1 MGQKLLILTEAGD
14 NIGLGH
20 LIRCDAIANECRR
33 QNITCLLFVHFQ
45 GKIIDFQGQLESKNW
60 HSDINFLMQYSQD
73 CPILIDSYLVS
84 DEVLLTI
91 RGFFSH
97 VIILDDYNRVN
108 YDADTIINPNVYF
121 DKINYSNQKAK
132 CFGGR
137 EFVILRD
144 EIIQGNKSK
153 LSSSNNQIVV
163 MLGGSISEL
172 VLTKVCNALLGF
184 NEFNI
189 VIICASQTIREKFS
203 KLYHLYN
210 WQGLQNAVEISKL
223 YNEAF
228 VVISG
233 CGQTLHELAYLGK
246 NVVGIQVGDDQ
257 ILNQE
262 YYLESGF
269 LKTKLVWNDPDLEK
283 KIEVEIKHILARKDS
298 EFLTRNFIKGNGV
311 KNILKL
317 IFDSN
322 NSITWRFAEL
332 EDSSIFF
339 KWANDPDVRNNSFS
353 HEKIKWEDH
362 ALWFKQNLDNGTIFL
377 LFYAENIPIGQL
389 RIKLEEGK
397 GIIDY
402 SVDASFRGRGYGTV
416 ILSTVSKIKEK
427 FQINFPII
435 GVVKQANVNSIKA
448 FINSGFALS
457 KRELIDFQMCEIF
470 EI

>member
-45 GKIIDFQGQLESKNW
+45 GKIIDFQGQYESKNW
-60 HSDINFLMQYSQD
+60 HSDIDFLMQYSQD

-91 RGFFSH
+91 RGYFNQ
-97 VIILDDYNRVN
+97 VIMLDDYNRVN

-132 CFGGR
+132 CYGGS
-137 EFVILRD
+137 EYVILRD
-144 EIIQGNKSK
+144 EIIQKGKSK
-153 LSSSNNQIVV
+153 LVTATNQIAV
-163 MLGGSISEL
+163 MLGGSISEEL
-172 VLTKVCNALLGF
+172 LTKVCNSLLSF
-184 NEFNI
+184 NEYNI
-189 VIICASQTIREKFS
+189 VIICPSPIQREKFS
-203 KLYHLYN
+203 KQYHLFK
-210 WQGLQNAVEISKL
+210 WQGLQNAIEICKL
-223 YNEAF
+223 YLESYL
-228 VVISG
+228 VISG

-246 NVVGIQVGDDQ
+246 NVIGIQVGDDQ

-269 LKTKLVWNDPDLEK
+269 LKTKLVWNDPEIEE
-283 KIEVEIKHILARKDS
+283 KIEVEIKHILARTDS
-298 EFLTRNFIKGNGV
+298 EFLARNFIKGNGV

-317 IFDSN
+317 IFDST
-322 NSITWRFAEL
+322 NSITWRFAEWD
-332 EDSSIFF
+332 DSSLFF

-353 HEKIKWEDH
+353 HDKIKWEDH
-362 ALWFKQNLDNGTIFL
+362 AIWFKENLDHGTIFL
-377 LFYAENIPIGQL
+377 LFYAENKPIGQL
-389 RIKLEEGK
+389 RIKFEGGK

-402 SVDASFRGRGYGTV
+402 SVDASYRGRGYGTV

-427 FQINFPII
+427 FQIKFPII

-448 FINSGFALS
+448 FVNSGFAFS